1 MKKMLLIGLILCPCY
16 LFAWQGDVTHFTFL
30 DGVFTLDAPAI
41 ADTTYLSTACQ
52 VAVDAI
58 WEAVVHLQYAPSSSN
73 LARIYLM
80 ADTACLTAPLQ
91 GYFVQVGG
99 AKKNIALYRQDAA
112 TPVLLLASPDEI
124 LSVAPVQVAL
134 RVHRSDAFLWQL
146 EYALDNGPWLQT
158 DGMQDA
164 TYTQNQAWG
173 IWCKYT
179 KTRNQA
185 FAFANLL
192 ATGDTCVIPQLSPIE
207 RLYITELL
215 YDPFPGGV
223 DFVELYNAS
232 DVLVRLERCELS
244 NGKKSVKLPPYEL
257 LPYSYVA
264 VTPSDS
270 LLLSQYPDACSGHFL
285 QVSALPNFVN
295 DSGRVCLQCEGV
307 VLDSMVYSDKM
318 HHAQISDTEG
328 FSLERVPVD
337 GANWFS
343 ASSDAMATPGC
354 ENSQST
360 RLPDASDAAP
370 LDKTFWLS
378 DSWFAPYQQYL
389 SIAHSLPA
397 GCIAN
402 AWVYNLQ
409 GVLVRRLYNNALL
422 SASGQTYWD
431 GLNDDNEPCSV
442 GIYVVVIEYVTP
454 SADTHRIKLPVA
466 LVENM

>member
-1 MKKMLLIGLILCPCY
+1 MKKMLLIGLILCPFC
-16 LFAWQGDVTHFTFL
+16 LFAWQGDVTHFTFR
-30 DGVFTLDAPAI
+30 DGVFTLDAPAE
-41 ADTTYLSTACQ
+41 AAMAYLSEPQTA
-52 VAVDAI
+52 AVDAL
-58 WEAVVHLQYAPSSSN
+58 WQAELVLQYVPSSSN
-73 LARIYLM
+73 LARVYLM

-99 AKKNIALYRQDAA
+99 AKKQVALYRQDENQL
-112 TPVLLLASPDEI
+112 VMLLSSPENM
-124 LSVAPVQVAL
+124 LSVAPVRVAV
-134 RVHRSDAFLWQL
+134 RVTRSVDFLWQMA
-146 EYALDNGPWLQT
+146 YSLDGGPWMLTEQL
-158 DGMQDA
+158 QDA
-164 TYTQNQAWG
+164 TYTQNNAWG
-173 IWCKYT
+173 IWCQYT

-192 ATGDTCVIPQLSPIE
+192 ASGDTCVIPQLSPIE

-215 YDPFPGGV
+215 YDPFPEGV

-232 DVLVRLERCELS
+232 DALVHLERCELS
-244 NGKKSVKLPPYEL
+244 NGKKSVKFPPYEL
-257 LPYSYVA
+257 QPYSYVA

-270 LLLSQYPDACSGHFL
+270 LLLSQYPDACLEHFL
-285 QVSALPNFVN
+285 PVPALPNFVN

-337 GANWFS
+337 GTAWFS

-378 DSWFAPYQQYL
+378 ESWFAPHQQYL

-409 GVLVRRLYNNALL
+409 GVSVRRLYNNALL

-431 GLNDDNEPCSV
+431 GLNDDNEPCSM

-466 LVENM
+466 LVE